1 MSNGSHRKARLGFI
15 GAGWWA
21 TTNHMPVLAAR
32 NDVDMVSVCRLGDDE
47 LQLVKNTF
55 GFEHATQDFQEVVER
70 DDLDGIVVSSP
81 HTLHFQ
87 HAMAALESGKH
98 VMCEKPLTTN
108 ADHARRLVDEAE
120 RRGLEIVIPH
130 GWHYKPFVQQAKS
143 LMDSGC
149 VGKIEFVMCHMASP
163 VRTLLEGKRFLSD
176 GGAAGDVMF
185 EPAADTWADPD
196 VAGGGY
202 ALAQM
207 SHSAGMLFW
216 LTNLKTNRVSA
227 MTSAP
232 TSKVEMYDTFN
243 AEFQGGAIGSF
254 SGAGSLPDDQ
264 NFQLDIRVFGSEG
277 VMVLDID
284 RARLEVQ
291 RYDKKHI
298 NVDVTSNAGEYYGGG
313 PPENFVDLILGK
325 DDTNY
330 APGWAGMRAIELI
343 DAAYRS
349 AKSGTIEAV

>member
-1 MSNGSHRKARLGFI
+1 MAHGRKARLGFI

-32 NDVDMVSVCRLGDDE
+32 DDVEMVSVCRLGSDE
-47 LQLVKNTF
+47 LQLVKEQF
-55 GFEHATQDFQEVVER
+55 GFQHATEDYREVIAR

-81 HTLHFQ
+81 HTLHFE
-87 HAMAALESGKH
+87 HAVAALEAGRH

-108 ADHARRLVDEAE
+108 AAEARRLVDEAE
-120 RRGLEIVIPH
+120 SRGLQLLIPH
-130 GWHYKPFVQQAKS
+130 GWHYKPFVHRAKE
-143 LMDSGC
+143 LMDAQS
-149 VGKIEFVMCHMASP
+149 VGRIEFALCHMASP
-163 VRTLLEGKRFLSD
+163 IRSLLEGKRFLSD
-176 GGAAGDVMF
+176 GGGAGDVMF
-185 EPAADTWADPD
+185 EPAPDTWADPI

-216 LTNLKTNRVSA
+216 LTGLRAARVSA
-227 MTSAP
+227 MTAAP
-232 TSKVEMYDTFN
+232 TSSVEMYDTFN
-243 AEFQGGAIGSF
+243 AEFVGGAIGSF

-264 NFQLDIRVFGSEG
+264 NFQLDIRIFGSEG
-277 VMVLDID
+277 TLVLDID

-291 RYDKKHI
+291 RYDAQHI
-298 NVDVTSNAGEYYGGG
+298 IEDLTSDAGEYYGGG

-325 DDTNY
+325 SDVNY

-349 AKSGTIEAV
+349 AQSGRIESV

>member
-1 MSNGSHRKARLGFI
+1 MTDGRKARLGFI

-21 TTNHMPVLAAR
+21 TSNHMPVLAAR
-32 NDVDMVSVCRLGDDE
+32 EDVEMVSVCRLGSDE
-47 LQLVKNTF
+47 LQLVKDQF
-55 GFEHATQDFQEVVER
+55 GFEHATEDYREVVAR

-81 HTLHFQ
+81 HTLHFE
-87 HAMAALESGKH
+87 HALAALESGHH

-108 ADHARRLVDEAE
+108 AQDARQLVETAAS
-120 RRGLEIVIPH
+120 RGLQVLIPH
-130 GWHYKPFVQQAKS
+130 GWHYKPFVQRAKE
-143 LMDSGC
+143 LMDAQS
-149 VGKIEFVMCHMASP
+149 VGEIEFVLCHMASP
-163 VRTLLEGKRFLSD
+163 IRSLLEGKRFLSD
-176 GGAAGDVMF
+176 GGGAGQVMF
-185 EPAADTWADPD
+185 EPAPETWADP
-196 VAGGGY
+196 VTAGGGY

-216 LTNLKTNRVSA
+216 LTGLQAARVSA

-232 TSKVEMYDTFN
+232 TSDVEMYDAIN
-243 AEFQGGAIGSF
+243 VEFDGGAIGSF

-264 NFQLDIRVFGSEG
+264 TFQLDIRIFGSEG
-277 VMVLDID
+277 TFVLDID

-291 RYDKKHI
+291 RYDRQHI
-298 NVDVTSNAGEYYGGG
+298 IEDLTSDAGEYYGGG

-325 DDTNY
+325 SGTNY

-349 AKSGTIEAV
+349 AQTGRIELV

>member
-1 MSNGSHRKARLGFI
+1 MTGTNPRKARLGFI

-32 NDVDMVSVCRLGDDE
+32 QDVEMVSVCRLGSDE
-47 LQLVKNTF
+47 LQLVKDKF
-55 GFEHATQDFQEVVER
+55 GFEHATQDFTEIVER

-87 HAMAALESGKH
+87 HAIAALRAGKH

-108 ADHARRLVDEAE
+108 AKDARQLVEEAE

-130 GWHYKPFVQQAKS
+130 GWHYKPFVQQAKA
-143 LMDSGC
+143 LMEPSC
-149 VGKIEFVMCHMASP
+149 VGQIEFVMCHMASP

-196 VAGGGY
+196 IAGGGY

-216 LTNLKTNRVSA
+216 LTDLKAKSASA

-232 TSKVEMYDTFN
+232 TSKVEMYDSFN
-243 AEFQGGAIGSF
+243 VQFDGGAIGSF

-277 VMVLDID
+277 VLVLDID

-291 RYDKKHI
+291 RYDKDHI
-298 NVDVTSNAGEYYGGG
+298 KTDLKTDAGEYYGGG

-330 APGWAGMRAIELI
+330 APGWSGMRAIEMI

-349 AKSGTIEAV
+349 AKSGQIEKV

>member
-1 MSNGSHRKARLGFI
+1 MAEGRKARLGFI

-21 TTNHMPVLAAR
+21 TTNHMPVLSAR
-32 NDVDMVSVCRLGDDE
+32 DDVEMVSVCRLGMDE
-47 LQLVKNTF
+47 LMMVRDHF
-55 GFEHATQDFQEVVER
+55 GFEHATEDYREVIER

-81 HTLHFQ
+81 HTLHYE
-87 HAMAALESGKH
+87 HALAALESGKH

-108 ADHARRLVDEAE
+108 AEHARQLIAAADE
-120 RRGLEIVIPH
+120 RGLQVLIPH
-130 GWHYKPFVQQAKS
+130 GWHYKPYVQRAKT
-143 LMDSGC
+143 LMDAQC

-163 VRTLLEGKRFLSD
+163 VRSLLEGKRFLSS

-185 EPAADTWADPD
+185 EPAADTWADP
-196 VAGGGY
+196 VRAGGGY

-216 LTNLKTNRVSA
+216 LTGLETASVSA

-232 TSKVEMYDTFN
+232 TSAVEMYDTFN
-243 AEFQGGAIGSF
+243 AEFTDGAIGSF

-277 VMVLDID
+277 AFVLDID

-291 RYDKKHI
+291 RYDKEHI
-298 NVDVTSNAGEYYGGG
+298 KEDLTSDAGEYYGGG
-313 PPENFVDLILGK
+313 PPENFVDLILGASE
-325 DDTNY
+325 TNF

-349 AKSGTIEAV
+349 AKSGQIESV